1 MLPDGAY
8 KSLSDRDKLNT
19 CWSMCNQFNK
29 KFLDEASE
37 WMTNEEHQ
45 NAPSH
50 AEFMDKAIKKAIAGV
65 LNNEGGPFGC
75 VIIKEGKII
84 GSGNNRVTSTNDP
97 TAHAEIIAIRE
108 ACKNLN
114 SFQLEDC
121 ILYSSCEPCPM
132 CLGAIYWARPKKV
145 YYACS
150 KADAAKIGFDDAFIY
165 KELNLDNHKRS
176 IPFEQIDRKKALNAF
191 KAWEDKEDKIE
202 Y

>member
-1 MLPDGAY
+1 MKIFKEKNEWLDQVEFIPFTIIIKDGRPVN
-8 KSLSDRDKLNT
+8 SFPGEGIDRL
-19 CWSMCNQFNK
+19 
-29 KFLDEASE
+29 
-37 WMTNEEHQ
+37 
-45 NAPSH
+45 
-50 AEFMDKAIKKAIAGV
+50 IKK
-65 LNNEGGPFGC
+65 
-75 VIIKEGKII
+75 GKII
-84 GSGNNRVTSTNDP
+84 GSGNNRATSTNDP

-165 KELNLDNHKRS
+165 KELNLDNNKRS

>member
-1 MLPDGAY
+1 
-8 KSLSDRDKLNT
+8 
-19 CWSMCNQFNK
+19 MCNQFNK

-37 WMTNEEHQ
+37 WMTNEENQ
-45 NAPSH
+45 DAPPH
-50 AEFMDKAIKKAIAGV
+50 AEFMDKAIKKAIEGV

-165 KELNLDNHKRS
+165 KELNLENNKRS